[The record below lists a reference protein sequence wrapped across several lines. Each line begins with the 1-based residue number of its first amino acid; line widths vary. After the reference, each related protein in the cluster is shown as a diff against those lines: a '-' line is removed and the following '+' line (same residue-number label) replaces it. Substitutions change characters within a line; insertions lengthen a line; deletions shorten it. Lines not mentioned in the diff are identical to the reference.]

1 MLETKDYWRINQMQF
16 TIISMLWTIS
26 VFLFAFLF
34 TLMIM
39 QDDIVYSPM
48 YSFLVLTTG
57 FALGFCWARE
67 RKTKY

>member
-1 MLETKDYWRINQMQF
+1 MLETKAYWRINQMQF

-39 QDDIVYSPM
+39 QDDVVYSPV
-48 YSFLVLTTG
+48 YSFLVLVAG
-57 FALGFCWARE
+57 FALGFCWSRE
-67 RKTKY
+67 QK

>member
-1 MLETKDYWRINQMQF
+1 MQF

-39 QDDIVYSPM
+39 QDDVVYSPM
-48 YSFLVLTTG
+48 YSFLVLVAG
-57 FALGFCWARE
+57 FALGFCWSRE
-67 RKTKY
+67 QK

>member
-1 MLETKDYWRINQMQF
+1 MQF
-16 TIISMLWTIS
+16 TVINMLWTIS

-39 QDDIVYSPM
+39 QDDVVYSPM

-57 FALGFCWARE
+57 FALGFCWSRE
-67 RKTKY
+67 QK